1 VAIVWFLRVLW
12 MENSLVLIP

>member
-1 VAIVWFLRVLW
+1 